1 MQRNVTKAAAAL
13 ALLLI
18 LSLCLPWAGDRLS
31 QWKEDHSGIPDAVS
45 SRNSGREC
53 FLTVV
58 ANRDEI
64 EDKEEF
70 ARTVVEMCIENR
82 FESMCLSTDQEGYP
96 SRLEIEVYRRKSE
109 AGRGEPVCLIRFEPT
124 EEECNIKDDTEKYR
138 LYVDGREIKS
148 FGA

>member
-1 MQRNVTKAAAAL
+1 MQRNVTKAAATL
-13 ALLLI
+13 ALLLLLA
-18 LSLCLPWAGDRLS
+18 LSLSWAGDRLS
-31 QWKEDHSGIPDAVS
+31 QWKEDHSGIPDAVN
-45 SRNSGREC
+45 SRNLGREC

-70 ARTVVEMCIENR
+70 ARTVVEMCIENS
-82 FESMCLSTDQEGYP
+82 FESMCFSTDQEGYP

-124 EEECNIKDDTEKYR
+124 AEECNIKDDTEQYR
-138 LYVDGREIKS
+138 LYVDGREIKF

>member
-1 MQRNVTKAAAAL
+1 MQRNVTKAAATL
-13 ALLLI
+13 ALLLLLA
-18 LSLCLPWAGDRLS
+18 LSLSWAGDRLS
-31 QWKEDHSGIPDAVS
+31 QWNEDHSGIPDAVN

-70 ARTVVEMCIENR
+70 ARTVVEMCIENS
-82 FESMCLSTDQEGYP
+82 FESMCFSTDQEGYP

-124 EEECNIKDDTEKYR
+124 AEECNIKDDTEQYR
-138 LYVDGREIKS
+138 LYVDGREIKF

>member
-1 MQRNVTKAAAAL
+1 MQRNVTKAAATL
-13 ALLLI
+13 ALLLLLA
-18 LSLCLPWAGDRLS
+18 LSLSWAGDRLS
-31 QWKEDHSGIPDAVS
+31 QWNKDHSGIPDAVN
-45 SRNSGREC
+45 SRNLGREC

-70 ARTVVEMCIENR
+70 ARTVVEMCIENS
-82 FESMCLSTDQEGYP
+82 FESMCFSTDQEGYP

-124 EEECNIKDDTEKYR
+124 AEECNIKDDTEQYR
-138 LYVDGREIKS
+138 LYVDGREIKF

>member
-1 MQRNVTKAAAAL
+1 MQRNVTKAAATL
-13 ALLLI
+13 ALLLLLA
-18 LSLCLPWAGDRLS
+18 LSLSWAGDRLS
-31 QWKEDHSGIPDAVS
+31 QWNEDHSGIPDAVN

-64 EDKEEF
+64 EDKEGF
-70 ARTVVEMCIENR
+70 ARTVVEMCIENS
-82 FESMCLSTDQEGYP
+82 FESMCFSTDQEGYP

-124 EEECNIKDDTEKYR
+124 AEECNIKDDTEQYR
-138 LYVDGREIKS
+138 LYVDGREIKF

>member
-1 MQRNVTKAAAAL
+1 MQRNVTKAAATL
-13 ALLLI
+13 ALLLLLA
-18 LSLCLPWAGDRLS
+18 LSLSWAGDRLS
-31 QWKEDHSGIPDAVS
+31 QWNEDHSGIPDAVS
-45 SRNSGREC
+45 SRNLGREC

-70 ARTVVEMCIENR
+70 ARTVVEMCIENS
-82 FESMCLSTDQEGYP
+82 FESMCFSTDQEGYP

-124 EEECNIKDDTEKYR
+124 AEECNIKDDTEQYR
-138 LYVDGREIKS
+138 LYVDGREIKF

>member
-1 MQRNVTKAAAAL
+1 MQRNVTKAAATL
-13 ALLLI
+13 ALLLA
-18 LSLCLPWAGDRLS
+18 LCLPWAGDRLS
-31 QWKEDHSGIPDAVS
+31 QWNEDHSGIPDAVS
-45 SRNSGREC
+45 SRNLGREC

-70 ARTVVEMCIENR
+70 ARTVVEMCIENS
-82 FESMCLSTDQEGYP
+82 FESMCFSTDQEGYP

-124 EEECNIKDDTEKYR
+124 AEECNIKDDTEQYR
-138 LYVDGREIKS
+138 LYVDGREIKF